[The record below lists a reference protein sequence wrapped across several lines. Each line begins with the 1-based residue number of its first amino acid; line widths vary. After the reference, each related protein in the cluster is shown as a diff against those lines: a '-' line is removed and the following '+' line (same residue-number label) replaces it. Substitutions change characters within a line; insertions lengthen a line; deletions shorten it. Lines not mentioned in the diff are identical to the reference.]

1 MARKKYKLLSYD
13 DRKRLE
19 VMYLNN
25 ERPSDIAA
33 KLGVHTATVYK
44 ELQRGGTGQLDK
56 NMRSEYSAEAAQR
69 IVTESLKNRGRNLE
83 ETPANPSG
91 VLA

>member
-1 MARKKYKLLSYD
+1 MTRKKYKLLSYN

-33 KLGVHTATVYK
+33 KLGVHTATVYR
-44 ELQRGGTGQLDK
+44 ELQRGGAGKSDK
-56 NMRSEYSAEAAQR
+56 NSRSEYSAEVAQHT
-69 IVTESLKNRGRNLE
+69 ITKNLKNRRHG
-83 ETPANPSG
+83 
-91 VLA
+91 